1 MGGAFDSSAE
11 ALRLQD
17 TQSALGFSITVVAV
31 GEDEIASHFS

>member
-17 TQSALGFSITVVAV
+17 TVRTWVLYHCRAV
-31 GEDEIASHFS
+31 GEDEITFHFS